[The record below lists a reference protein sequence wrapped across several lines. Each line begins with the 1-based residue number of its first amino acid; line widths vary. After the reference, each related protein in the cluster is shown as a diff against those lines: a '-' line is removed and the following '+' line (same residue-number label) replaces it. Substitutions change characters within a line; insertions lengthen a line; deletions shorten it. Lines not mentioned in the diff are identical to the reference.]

1 MRSAPIQAIFAATV
15 RMSAAAAVALVAT
28 AVTAQAQQPPADGDH
43 PDIRLFFA
51 ALDQDGD
58 AAEDALDQIAEQW
71 RDGYAGMLW
80 DLMRF
85 FPPPPRDGGPA
96 FSTDPTNPTNRTG
109 DLEPPAVEQPGTRV
123 WRRLMRFLE
132 DRADQRF
139 RGSMERAHQW
149 IWAQPYDPHPD
160 YTLLKGVWYSEIDPR
175 FADFFPPG
183 AETRIRLDEIDW
195 GGVPVNGIPPLEYP
209 QHVVADDDAADYLDD
224 DDIVFGIAAGG
235 ETRAYPKRILAWHEM
250 ALDRIGGV
258 ELTIVYCTLCGT
270 VIPYESVVDGQ
281 HIKFGTSGLLYRSN
295 KLMFDHGT
303 KSLWNTFEGVPV
315 VGALVGSGLR
325 LTHRAV
331 VTTTWGEWRRMH
343 PATTVL
349 TLDTGHERDYREG
362 VAYRDYFSTNAL
374 MFEVPELDD
383 HPDGELDNKDEV
395 LTLLLE
401 DGSGEHQPLAIAAEF
416 LKDHRLHLEEH
427 AGHRLLMLT
436 SAEGANRVFDS
447 GMTDFVR
454 LDGDLV
460 VIDSDGG
467 RWRVTEEALVHEN
480 DPSRRASR
488 VAAQRAFWFGWRAQ
502 FPETRLVRD

>member
-1 MRSAPIQAIFAATV
+1 MHWQRIPLSGGRNVTEALI
-15 RMSAAAAVALVAT
+15 AAAAWLLVVSA
-28 AVTAQAQQPPADGDH
+28 APAAAQTSGAQGDH
-43 PDIRLFFA
+43 PDIRLFFV
-51 ALDQDGD
+51 ALDRDGD
-58 AAEDALDQIAEQW
+58 VAEAALDQIADRW
-71 RDGYAGMLW
+71 RDGYAGMIW
-80 DLMRF
+80 DMMRF
-85 FPPPPRDGGPA
+85 FPPPRNAALTLP
-96 FSTDPTNPTNRTG
+96 TDPANPNRTRE
-109 DLEPPAVEQPGTRV
+109 LTPPPLEQPGTRV

-139 RGSMERAHQW
+139 RNDERAHQW
-149 IWAQPYDPHPD
+149 IWSRPYDPHPD
-160 YTLLKGVWYSEIDPR
+160 YALFKGIWYSELDPR
-175 FADFFPPG
+175 FADFFPRD
-183 AETRIRLDEIDW
+183 AETLIRLDEIDW

-209 QHVVADDDAADYLDD
+209 EHVAEDDDAADYLDD
-224 DDIVFGIAAGG
+224 DHIVFGIAADGA
-235 ETRAYPKRILAWHEM
+235 TRAYPKRILAWHEM

-270 VIPYESVVDGQ
+270 VIPYESVLGGQ

-315 VGALVGSGLR
+315 VGALAGSGLR

-343 PATTVL
+343 PETTVL
-349 TLDTGHERDYREG
+349 TLATGHERDYREG
-362 VAYRDYFSTNAL
+362 AAYRDYFATDEL
-374 MFEVPELDD
+374 MFDVPELDD

-401 DGSGEHQPLAIAAEF
+401 DAAGEGQPLAIAAEF
-416 LKDHRLHLEEH
+416 LEDYRLHLEEH
-427 AGHRLLMLT
+427 AGRRLLVVT
-436 SAEGANRVFDS
+436 SEEGANRVFDP
-447 GMTDFVR
+447 GTTNFVR

-460 VIDSDGG
+460 VVDADGG
-467 RWRVTEEALVHEN
+467 RWQVTEDALVHAV
-480 DPSRRASR
+480 DPSRRAPR